1 MCITVFTRGPRPVP
15 CAQIDRAGKLY
26 LPLLTALGAG
36 RLCRIFPLRTRA
48 HIKKDQTENTKM
60 HSRPLRSF
68 NLILPALPVT
78 RHHILLRCHYFNT
91 FFITFQ
97 HFFYVFLRLFYDDW
111 FKLFYWGFHFLSKMI
126 QTIFVPDFLTDWFTC
141 SHGLYSKCKILNC

>member
-1 MCITVFTRGPRPVP
+1 MCITVFYQRAASGPLRADRSGWEALSSPAHRAGCGQIMPHLSSPHP
-15 CAQIDRAGKLY
+15 CAY
-26 LPLLTALGAG
+26 
-36 RLCRIFPLRTRA
+36 
-48 HIKKDQTENTKM
+48 KKDQTENTKM
-60 HSRPLRSF
+60 HSRPLPSF

-78 RHHILLRCHYFNT
+78 RHHVLLRCLYFNT